1 MVLATHCVR
10 TEVFTRARLKLALWF
25 AGAMAVT
32 VISIG
37 VAAYILI
44 GHSLNRE
51 ITSSIEATQQA
62 ITGDPGR
69 LSSLLVQ
76 GEDDFDDHHD
86 DGRKAPISTD
96 VFFVSTNTK
105 GDVISNPRQVDLDG
119 IKFDHLIKDAR
130 KGDEWQDISAEHSR
144 YRVLTSRL
152 DNRDGKTFYLF
163 VARSLDPRDSQ
174 LRRLALVFGFGGLAA
189 VVVSG
194 AGGLWLAGRALV
206 PIKQALETQRR
217 FVSDAS
223 HELRTPIAVVQANNE
238 LVLRHP
244 DSTVEANL
252 DQLEAIAG
260 ETEHMTRLV
269 EDLLTLARADE
280 GRITIAKMKLDFAEV
295 VEEVTRDMGALAE
308 MRGVELAA
316 KCERSEI
323 HGDVQRLRQ
332 LVVILADN
340 ALKYTPA
347 GGSVNVSC
355 KRSGRKVELRVT
367 DTGPGIAPE
376 HQKRIFDR
384 FYRVDEARKRAAGGS
399 GLGLAIAKWIVE
411 AHHGRISVESTAG
424 KGAAFVV
431 RLPSAD

>member
-1 MVLATHCVR
+1 M
-10 TEVFTRARLKLALWF
+10 
-25 AGAMAVT
+25 
-32 VISIG
+32 
-37 VAAYILI
+37 
-44 GHSLNRE
+44 
-51 ITSSIEATQQA
+51 
-62 ITGDPGR
+62 
-69 LSSLLVQ
+69 
-76 GEDDFDDHHD
+76 
-86 DGRKAPISTD
+86 
-96 VFFVSTNTK
+96 
-105 GDVISNPRQVDLDG
+105 
-119 IKFDHLIKDAR
+119 
-130 KGDEWQDISAEHSR
+130 
-144 YRVLTSRL
+144 
-152 DNRDGKTFYLF
+152 
-163 VARSLDPRDSQ
+163 
-174 LRRLALVFGFGGLAA
+174 
-189 VVVSG
+189 
-194 AGGLWLAGRALV
+194 
-206 PIKQALETQRR
+206 
-217 FVSDAS
+217 
-223 HELRTPIAVVQANNE
+223 
-238 LVLRHP
+238 LRHP